1 MNITRENIDQLNA
14 VVKVQIEK
22 ADYEQK
28 VEDVLKAQRR
38 KAQIKGFRP
47 GNAPMGLIRKLYGKS
62 VLFDELNKLV
72 SENLSKYITEE
83 KLDILGDPLPHETSI
98 DDLEEQTDFT
108 FSFDLGLSPQFEPS
122 FTKKNKI
129 PYYIITPDDKM
140 REGYIDNYQRK
151 FGEFVNNDIAGEKS
165 MVKGTLV
172 QLGDNLD
179 PLEEGI
185 VVEDASILLTV
196 VGDEEEKN
204 LFVGKKVGDKV
215 IFNLRKALKN
225 ETEIASLLRMK
236 KEEIH
241 HVDGSFSLELTEI
254 RTFMPAE
261 LNEELFSRIYP
272 DETGMTADDFRK
284 KIDEELAMNLSKESD
299 HRFRIDA
306 ISHAVEKTE
315 FDLPEEFLKR
325 WLLNVNENLTSE
337 QLEQEF
343 DGFKKDMKWQLL
355 RNRIARDN
363 EVKVTEED
371 LLGEAMAVTR
381 AQFMQYGLYYIT
393 DEQLAGYA
401 SEMIKKEEDARKLA
415 DRVLDSKVVDW
426 IKENV
431 KVEEKKVSSDD
442 FNKLF
447 E

>member
-28 VEDVLKAQRR
+28 VEDVLKTQRR

-98 DDLEEQTDFT
+98 DDLDEQTDFT

-129 PYYIITPDDKM
+129 PYYVITPDEKM
-140 REGYIDNYQRK
+140 REGYLDNYQRK
-151 FGEFVNNDIAGEKS
+151 YGEFVNNDISGDKS
-165 MVKGTLV
+165 MVKGTIV
-172 QLGDNLD
+172 QLGDDLE

-185 VVEDASILLTV
+185 RVDDASILLSTIS
-196 VGDEEEKN
+196 DEDEKN
-204 LFVGKKVGDKV
+204 LFVGKTVGDKV
-215 IFNLRKALKN
+215 IFNLTKALKN
-225 ETEIASLLRMK
+225 ETEIASLLKIK
-236 KEEIH
+236 KDEVHNI
-241 HVDGSFSLELTEI
+241 DGSFSLDITEI
-254 RTFMPAE
+254 RTFQPAE
-261 LNEELFSRIYP
+261 LNEELFNRIYP
-272 DETGMTADDFRK
+272 DETGLTTEDFMK
-284 KIDEELAMNLSKESD
+284 KIDEELAQNLAKESD

-371 LLGEAMAVTR
+371 LMGEAMAVTR

-401 SEMIKKEEDARKLA
+401 SEMIKKEEDARRLA

-431 KVEEKKVSSDD
+431 KVEEKKISSDD

>member
-28 VEDVLKAQRR
+28 VEDVLKTQRR

-98 DDLEEQTDFT
+98 DDLDEQTDFT

-129 PYYIITPDDKM
+129 PYYIITPDEKM
-140 REGYIDNYQRK
+140 REGYLDNYQRK
-151 FGEFVNNDIAGEKS
+151 YGEFVNNDTSGDKS
-165 MVKGTLV
+165 MVKGTII
-172 QLGDNLD
+172 QLGDDLE
-179 PLEEGI
+179 PIEEGI
-185 VVEDASILLTV
+185 RVEESSILLSTI
-196 VGDEEEKN
+196 GDEDEKN
-204 LFVGKKVGDKV
+204 LFVGKSVGDTV

-225 ETEIASLLRMK
+225 ETEIASLLRIK
-236 KEEIH
+236 KEEVQNI
-241 HVDGSFSLELTEI
+241 DGSFSMEITEI
-254 RTFMPAE
+254 RTFQPAE
-261 LNEELFSRIYP
+261 LNEELFNRIYP
-272 DETGMTADDFRK
+272 DETGLTTEAFMK
-284 KIDEELAMNLSKESD
+284 KIDEELAQNLAKESD

-306 ISHAVEKTE
+306 INHAVEKTE
-315 FDLPEEFLKR
+315 FELPEEFLKR
-325 WLLNVNENLTSE
+325 WLLNVNEKLTAE

-401 SEMIKKEEDARKLA
+401 SEMIKKEEDARRLA

-431 KVEEKKVSSDD
+431 KVEEKKISSDD